1 MTVTEIHALRTFA
14 SNCYVVQSH
23 EGNAFLVDPGAEA
36 ENIIAYLE
44 EHGIAPRM
52 ILLTHGHF
60 DHIGAVKELQARYP
74 GLPVY
79 ISPEDVDLLQGD
91 DKTGALG
98 RRFIKDASPYVFDP
112 DGFLREG
119 EDLRLDELTIRVLET
134 PGHTKGSVCLLCGHA
149 IFTGDTLFRHD
160 CGRTDLYGGSF
171 QQICASLGKLAEIPE
186 DLTVRPGHGE
196 MSSLGEERP
205 WIRAFLEKYQP

>member
-1 MTVTEIHALRTFA
+1 MTVTEIHAQHTFSA
-14 SNCYVVQSH
+14 NCYVVQSR

-36 ENIIAYLE
+36 ENIISYLE
-44 EHGIAPRM
+44 GCQATPRM

-60 DHIGAVKELQARYP
+60 DHIGAVKDLKAKYP
-74 GLPVY
+74 GLKVY

-98 RRFIKDASPYVFDP
+98 RRFIKDASPYVFEP

-119 EDLRLDELTIRVLET
+119 EDLHLDELTIQVLET
-134 PGHTKGSVCLLCGHA
+134 PGHTKGSVCLICGHT
-149 IFTGDTLFRHD
+149 IFTGDTLFHHD

-171 QQICASLGKLAEIPE
+171 EQMCQSLRKLSRLRE
-186 DLTVRPGHGE
+186 DYIIRPGHE
-196 MSSLGEERP
+196 ELSSMEEERP
-205 WIRAFLEKYQP
+205 WLAAFLEKYQ